1 MAIHFLLLRKLMRN
15 EPSILF
21 SMKQTMF
28 FVPKEQ
34 LGALSSWNEVKKHF
48 VLFILSLFSIDS
60 MCVDGFDIFFE
71 VILC

>member
-34 LGALSSWNEVKKHF
+34 LGALSSWNEVKTHF
-48 VLFILSLFSIDS
+48 VTICSFNTFSLYLLTHD
-60 MCVDGFDIFFE
+60 VR
-71 VILC
+71 L